1 MDKSRSAT
9 IWSHEGASGSFS
21 KTGHGQ
27 QGGPIMS
34 DAALLEAELRSEPG
48 AAAVCAEATSEKQ
61 RDRLIGVYIGVLAV
75 LLAIC
80 SMGGGNAA
88 KEATLRNIEASN
100 TWAFF
105 QAKNLRRQLLRV
117 QADEFELM
125 LASSAASEPGR
136 PAIEGKLK
144 QYREQDKL
152 LTSDAKGQEG
162 LDELFQRGKALD
174 AARDLAMR
182 RDPYFDYGEALLQ
195 IAIVLASVAIISGG
209 TPVLAAS
216 AVAGGLGALLTI
228 NGFALL
234 VELPFFA

>member
-1 MDKSRSAT
+1 
-9 IWSHEGASGSFS
+9 
-21 KTGHGQ
+21 
-27 QGGPIMS
+27 MS
-34 DAALLEAELRSEPG
+34 DAAVVEGELRSEPG
-48 AAAVCAEATSEKQ
+48 IAELRSDAAREKQ

-75 LLAIC
+75 ILAIC

-88 KEATLRNIEASN
+88 KEATLRNIEAAN

-117 QADEFELM
+117 QADELELM
-125 LASSAASEPGR
+125 LSTSASSEPGR
-136 PAIEGKLK
+136 AAVEGKLR

-152 LTSDAKGQEG
+152 LTSDPKSQEG
-162 LDELFQRGKALD
+162 LDELFQKGKALE
-174 AARDLAMR
+174 AARDHAMR

-216 AVAGGLGALLTI
+216 FLAGGLGAILTADGFFLFFDVPLL
-228 NGFALL
+228 G
-234 VELPFFA
+234 